1 MQIILGRQEMNFLK
15 IGLILS
21 AILLFIIACH
31 QTQTANVNSANNTI
45 AASADINTIVAQ
57 TPPAAP
63 DELASARKIYSEQ
76 CVKCHKE
83 DGAGGISIINGKKIK
98 APNFTSER
106 MKNDDENDWI
116 ETIENGAK
124 EDGMPAYKGKISD
137 DDIKK
142 LVRLIRKDFQG
153 KP

>member
-1 MQIILGRQEMNFLK
+1 MKFLK

-21 AILLFIIACH
+21 AILLFIIACN
-31 QTQTANVNSANNTI
+31 QTQTTNTSLANNNVATANVNTTDTT
-45 AASADINTIVAQ
+45 ASA
-57 TPPAAP
+57 PP
-63 DELASARKIYSEQ
+63 DELASARKIYSTQ

-83 DGAGGISIINGKKIK
+83 DGTGGVSIIDGKKIK
-98 APNFTSER
+98 APNLTTDKQKTNPDS
-106 MKNDDENDWI
+106 DYI

-124 EDGMPAYKGKISD
+124 EEGMPAYKGKISD
-137 DDIKK
+137 DDIKH

>member
-1 MQIILGRQEMNFLK
+1 MHLLK
-15 IGLILS
+15 IGLIS
-21 AILLFIIACH
+21 VAALLFVIGCG
-31 QTQTANVNSANNTI
+31 QTNTINTTNPTNNT
-45 AASADINTIVAQ
+45 AVVVNADVADAQ
-57 TPPAAP
+57 PPVAT

-83 DGAGGISIINGKKIK
+83 DGTGGFSTIDGKRIK
-98 APNFTSER
+98 APNLTTER
-106 MKNDDENDWI
+106 QKNEPDAEYI
-116 ETIENGAK
+116 EMIENGEA
-124 EDGMPAYKGKISD
+124 EDGMPAYKGKIGD